1 MVRVKIRNSRLTS
14 KRAVLWLL
22 SSAGP
27 GVIEDRSPANRP
39 LVHSVWRPPPENSP
53 FGPKTPTGRHSE
65 CVERTFSGD
74 LREGAVGEV
83 AGEDADLLA
92 GGGEEC
98 HAGKGECV
106 YTEGF
111 WLSYIFPFALSS
123 TILFNFFS
131 LYPLFHGHGAKAIS
145 PGVE

>member
-1 MVRVKIRNSRLTS
+1 MSSRP
-14 KRAVLWLL
+14 KQQEGGLWHV

-39 LVHSVWRPPPENSP
+39 LVHSVWRPPHENGP
-53 FGPKTPTGRHSE
+53 FGLKTPTGCHTERA
-65 CVERTFSGD
+65 ERTFSGD
-74 LREGAVGEV
+74 LYEGAVGEV

-98 HAGKGECV
+98 LAGNGECV
-106 YTEGF
+106 HIEGF